1 MSETI
6 KSNENKLNKINNESD
21 SNNQLIKELDEQIKL
36 KMSEKEENKENLVQL
51 MALIDKRYNINDS
64 VEDFNIR
71 LRKCFN
77 IGHLHE
83 NASRVEIFAAAS
95 DYELAVYGL

>member
-6 KSNENKLNKINNESD
+6 KTTENKINNEAD
-21 SNNQLIKELDEQIKL
+21 SNNQLIKTLDEEIKI
-36 KMSEKEENKENLVQL
+36 KMSERDENKENLVQL

-64 VEDFNIR
+64 VEDFNVR

-77 IGHLHE
+77 VSHLHD
-83 NASRVEIFAAAS
+83 NATRIELFNAAS